1 MQSRIRIF
9 SNKIQFARKVAYT
22 VDGESEQIPLQSRHA
37 CSKGRVVKL
46 WPNDLV
52 TYANLSLPEGK
63 AGPAERQGLCG
74 ARCVRTVYSVQVFSS
89 GQIITPLEQWIG
101 NYSSFLSSFSAL
113 GSLQHP
119 ADPSNRPHFPHF
131 VRPSS
136 LQHLS
141 VPLISPHFLQ
151 SATFSVAPSSLQ
163 HPADPSNRPHFSHF
177 VRPSFLQHF
186 SVPTTSPHL

>member
-1 MQSRIRIF
+1 MTRMLKGDFLWSFGPTTLLPTPTSAFRRAQKRPDR
-9 SNKIQFARKVAYT
+9 KAKFA
-22 VDGESEQIPLQSRHA
+22 
-37 CSKGRVVKL
+37 
-46 WPNDLV
+46 
-52 TYANLSLPEGK
+52 
-63 AGPAERQGLCG
+63 G